1 MKEKNIEYIYIDAK
15 GKTFEEIIGL
25 PLKSVKGGEKDNK
38 IKDLKNIKKIKKKL
52 YFIINTVYNHRK
64 LIN

>member
-1 MKEKNIEYIYIDAK
+1 MKEKDVKYIYIDAK

-38 IKDLKNIKKIKKKL
+38 IKDLKNIKKNKEKALL
-52 YFIINTVYNHRK
+52 YYKYRI
-64 LIN
+64 